1 MLIIS
6 NVREKVVRQ
15 VFTKAHLKYGN
26 IEKIVNFFI
35 LKPIT
40 KTGGD
45 GMKHMSVRRKIQALI
60 ATAVVA
66 MLLIAGAGLYFL
78 NQMSNASRAMY
89 QKNLIPIQEVAQIRI
104 DTRALDSFLVEMM
117 LTKDETRVTELQAEI
132 DTRQAQIRSS
142 VTKVE
147 KTGHFDAKE
156 KKQLEELKDNVLA
169 YDNSMTI
176 VQDAATRNET
186 EEAYTA
192 YTQGLEQVRDN
203 VADSAKSLM
212 ASMTKQAKM
221 LDAQNQAE
229 KQTAFYLMLGIFL
242 LAVLLFAGL
251 AMYITR
257 LITRPIRQLQGWMDQ
272 SGNGDLTVRG
282 TYDSKDELGQ
292 LTTSFNEMIASQQ
305 QVVLELTGTADRVA
319 VASDEL
325 SVNAESTTK
334 ATEMVAVTMEEMAS
348 GASQQ
353 LHQVSDASR
362 TIEELTT
369 SVRYVA
375 GNAQQMTERTAD
387 AMEKVALGGQVVGT
401 LGTQMGRIQEDV
413 SRLSHVID
421 GLGNRSQE
429 IGQITDSIKGVAA
442 QTNLLALNAA
452 IEAARAGEQGRGFAV
467 VAAEVKT
474 LAEQSAV
481 SAKQIESLIRVIQ
494 QETEASVASMEK
506 VSTEM
511 TSGIAVVDQAGASF
525 SEIETAITDV
535 TGHVEEVS
543 GAVQEMAAASEQIA
557 SVMRTIQAVTEG
569 TAAGTQNISAST
581 EEQMASMEEISSAS
595 QSLATMADD
604 LKQVT
609 GRFTV

>member
-1 MLIIS
+1 
-6 NVREKVVRQ
+6 
-15 VFTKAHLKYGN
+15 
-26 IEKIVNFFI
+26 
-35 LKPIT
+35 
-40 KTGGD
+40 
-45 GMKHMSVRRKIQALI
+45 MKHMSVRRKIQALI

-89 QKNLIPIQEVAQIRI
+89 QQNLIPIQEVAQIRI

-117 LTKDETRVTELQAEI
+117 LAKDETRVTELQAEI

-413 SRLSHVID
+413 SRLSQVID

-481 SAKQIESLIRVIQ
+481 SAKQIESLIRIIQ

-511 TSGIAVVDQAGASF
+511 TSGIAVVDQAGTSF

-535 TGHVEEVS
+535 KGHVEEVS

>member
-1 MLIIS
+1 
-6 NVREKVVRQ
+6 
-15 VFTKAHLKYGN
+15 
-26 IEKIVNFFI
+26 
-35 LKPIT
+35 
-40 KTGGD
+40 
-45 GMKHMSVRRKIQALI
+45 MKHMSVRRKIQVLI
-60 ATAVVA
+60 ATAIVA
-66 MLLIAGAGLYFL
+66 MLLIAGAALYFL
-78 NQMSNASRAMY
+78 NQMSNASRTMY
-89 QKNLIPIQEVAQIRI
+89 QENLIPIQEVAQIRI
-104 DTRALDSFLVEMM
+104 DTRALDSFLVEMI
-117 LTKDETRVTELQAEI
+117 LTKDETRIGELQADI
-132 DTRQAQIRSS
+132 DTRQAQIRTSLN
-142 VTKVE
+142 KVE
-147 KTGHFDAKE
+147 DTGRFTKQSE
-156 KKQLEELKDNVLA
+156 KQLEDLKDNVLA
-169 YDNSMTI
+169 YDNGMSL
-176 VQDAATRNET
+176 VQDAATRNEN
-186 EEAYTA
+186 EEAYKA
-192 YTQGLEQVRDN
+192 YSESLEQVRDN
-203 VADSAKSLM
+203 VASSAKSLM
-212 ASMTKQAKM
+212 ATMTKQAKD
-221 LDAQNQAE
+221 LNAQNQSE
-229 KQTAFYLMLGIFL
+229 KQTAFYLMLGIIL
-242 LAVLLFAGL
+242 LGVVIFVGL
-251 AMYITR
+251 ALYITR
-257 LITRPIRQLQGWMDQ
+257 LITRPIRRLQGWMDQ

-282 TYDSKDELGQ
+282 DYDSKDELGQ

-375 GNAQQMTERTAD
+375 GNAQQMTQRTTD
-387 AMEKVALGGQVVGT
+387 AMEKVALGGKVVGT

-413 SRLSHVID
+413 SQLSQVID

-481 SAKQIESLIRVIQ
+481 SAKQIESLIRIIQ

-511 TSGIAVVDQAGASF
+511 TSGIAVVDQAGTSF

-535 TGHVEEVS
+535 TGQVEEVS

-609 GRFTV
+609 GRFSV

>member
-1 MLIIS
+1 
-6 NVREKVVRQ
+6 
-15 VFTKAHLKYGN
+15 
-26 IEKIVNFFI
+26 
-35 LKPIT
+35 
-40 KTGGD
+40 
-45 GMKHMSVRRKIQALI
+45 MKHMSVRRKIQALI

-89 QKNLIPIQEVAQIRI
+89 QENLLPIQEVAQIRI

-117 LTKDETRVTELQAEI
+117 LTKDEARVTELQADI
-132 DTRQAQIRSS
+132 DTRQEQIRAS
-142 VTKVE
+142 VTKIE
-147 KTGHFDAKE
+147 KAGHFNAQE

-203 VADSAKSLM
+203 VANSAKSLM
-212 ASMTKQAKM
+212 ASMTKQAKT

>member
-1 MLIIS
+1 
-6 NVREKVVRQ
+6 
-15 VFTKAHLKYGN
+15 
-26 IEKIVNFFI
+26 
-35 LKPIT
+35 
-40 KTGGD
+40 
-45 GMKHMSVRRKIQALI
+45 MKHLSVRRKIQTLI
-60 ATAVVA
+60 VTAVVA

-89 QKNLIPIQEVAQIRI
+89 QENLLPIQEVAQIRI
-104 DTRALDSFLVEMM
+104 DTRALDSFLVEMI
-117 LTKDETRVTELQAEI
+117 LTKEDTRITELQADI
-132 DTRQAQIRSS
+132 DTRQEQIRTS
-142 VTKVE
+142 VTKIE
-147 KTGHFDAKE
+147 EGGHFNAQE

-169 YDNSMTI
+169 YDNSMTL

-192 YTQGLEQVRDN
+192 YSQGLEQVRDN
-203 VADSAKSLM
+203 VADSAKNLM
-212 ASMTKQAKM
+212 ASMTKQAKA

-353 LHQVSDASR
+353 LHQVSDASQ

>member
-1 MLIIS
+1 
-6 NVREKVVRQ
+6 
-15 VFTKAHLKYGN
+15 
-26 IEKIVNFFI
+26 
-35 LKPIT
+35 
-40 KTGGD
+40 
-45 GMKHMSVRRKIQALI
+45 MKHMSVRRKIQALI

-89 QKNLIPIQEVAQIRI
+89 QQNLIPIQEVAQIRI

-212 ASMTKQAKM
+212 ASMTKQAKA

-229 KQTAFYLMLGIFL
+229 KQTAFYLMLGIFF

-413 SRLSHVID
+413 SRLSQVID

-481 SAKQIESLIRVIQ
+481 SAKQIELLIRVIQ

>member
-1 MLIIS
+1 
-6 NVREKVVRQ
+6 
-15 VFTKAHLKYGN
+15 
-26 IEKIVNFFI
+26 
-35 LKPIT
+35 
-40 KTGGD
+40 
-45 GMKHMSVRRKIQALI
+45 MKHMSVRRKIQALI

-89 QKNLIPIQEVAQIRI
+89 QQNLIPIQEVAQIRI

-212 ASMTKQAKM
+212 ASMTKQAKT

-387 AMEKVALGGQVVGT
+387 AMEKVALGGKVVGT
-401 LGTQMGRIQEDV
+401 LGSQMERIQEDV

-511 TSGIAVVDQAGASF
+511 TSGIAVADQAGASF

>member
-1 MLIIS
+1 
-6 NVREKVVRQ
+6 
-15 VFTKAHLKYGN
+15 
-26 IEKIVNFFI
+26 
-35 LKPIT
+35 
-40 KTGGD
+40 
-45 GMKHMSVRRKIQALI
+45 MKHMSVRRKIQALI

-89 QKNLIPIQEVAQIRI
+89 QQNLIPIQEVAQIRI

-511 TSGIAVVDQAGASF
+511 TSGIAVADQAGASF

>member
-1 MLIIS
+1 
-6 NVREKVVRQ
+6 
-15 VFTKAHLKYGN
+15 
-26 IEKIVNFFI
+26 
-35 LKPIT
+35 
-40 KTGGD
+40 
-45 GMKHMSVRRKIQALI
+45 MKHMSVRRKIQALI

-66 MLLIAGAGLYFL
+66 MLLIAGAAIYFL

-89 QKNLIPIQEVAQIRI
+89 QENLIPIQEVAQIRV

-117 LTKDETRVTELQAEI
+117 LTKDETRVTELQADI

-203 VADSAKSLM
+203 VADSARSLM

-251 AMYITR
+251 ALYITR
-257 LITRPIRQLQGWMDQ
+257 LITRPIRQLQGWMNE
-272 SGNGDLTVRG
+272 SGQGDLTVRG
-282 TYDSKDELGQ
+282 DYHSKDELGQ
-292 LTTSFNEMIASQQ
+292 LTASFNDMMDSQQ
-305 QVVLELTGTADRVA
+305 QVVLELTETADRVA

-511 TSGIAVVDQAGASF
+511 TSGIAVADQAGASF

>member
-1 MLIIS
+1 
-6 NVREKVVRQ
+6 
-15 VFTKAHLKYGN
+15 
-26 IEKIVNFFI
+26 
-35 LKPIT
+35 
-40 KTGGD
+40 
-45 GMKHMSVRRKIQALI
+45 MKHMSVRRKIQALI

-89 QKNLIPIQEVAQIRI
+89 QENLIPIQEVAQIRV

-117 LTKDETRVTELQAEI
+117 LTKDETRVAELQADI

-147 KTGHFDAKE
+147 RTGHFNATE
-156 KKQLEELKDNVLA
+156 KKRLEELKDNVLA

-203 VADSAKSLM
+203 VADSARSLM
-212 ASMTKQAKM
+212 ASMTKQAKT

-305 QVVLELTGTADRVA
+305 QVVFELTGTADRVA

-413 SRLSHVID
+413 SRLSQVID

-511 TSGIAVVDQAGASF
+511 TSGIAVVDQVGASF

>member
-1 MLIIS
+1 
-6 NVREKVVRQ
+6 
-15 VFTKAHLKYGN
+15 
-26 IEKIVNFFI
+26 
-35 LKPIT
+35 
-40 KTGGD
+40 
-45 GMKHMSVRRKIQALI
+45 MKHMSVRRKIQALI

-89 QKNLIPIQEVAQIRI
+89 QQNLIPIQEVAQIRI

-117 LTKDETRVTELQAEI
+117 LAKDETRVTELQAEI

>member
-1 MLIIS
+1 
-6 NVREKVVRQ
+6 
-15 VFTKAHLKYGN
+15 
-26 IEKIVNFFI
+26 
-35 LKPIT
+35 
-40 KTGGD
+40 
-45 GMKHMSVRRKIQALI
+45 MKHMSVRRKIQALI

-89 QKNLIPIQEVAQIRI
+89 QENLIPIQEVAQIRI

-117 LTKDETRVTELQAEI
+117 LTKDEARVAELQADI
-132 DTRQAQIRSS
+132 DTRQEQIRSS

-147 KTGHFDAKE
+147 KTGQFDAKE

-192 YTQGLEQVRDN
+192 YSQGLEQVRDN
-203 VADSAKSLM
+203 VADSAKNLM
-212 ASMTKQAKM
+212 ASMTKQAKT

-272 SGNGDLTVRG
+272 SGNGDLTIRG
-282 TYDSKDELGQ
+282 NYDSKDELGQ

-401 LGTQMGRIQEDV
+401 LGTQMGRIQDDFN
-413 SRLSHVID
+413 RLSHVID

-481 SAKQIESLIRVIQ
+481 SAKQIETLIRVIQ
-494 QETEASVASMEK
+494 QETEASVVSMEK

-525 SEIETAITDV
+525 ADIETAITDV

>member
-1 MLIIS
+1 
-6 NVREKVVRQ
+6 
-15 VFTKAHLKYGN
+15 
-26 IEKIVNFFI
+26 
-35 LKPIT
+35 
-40 KTGGD
+40 
-45 GMKHMSVRRKIQALI
+45 MKHMSVRRKIQALI

-66 MLLIAGAGLYFL
+66 MLLIAGAAIYFL

-89 QKNLIPIQEVAQIRI
+89 QENLIPIQEVAQIRV

-117 LTKDETRVTELQAEI
+117 LTKDETRVAELQADI

-147 KTGHFDAKE
+147 RTGHFNATE
-156 KKQLEELKDNVLA
+156 KKRLEELKDNVLA

-203 VADSAKSLM
+203 VADSARSLM
-212 ASMTKQAKM
+212 ASMTKQAKT
-221 LDAQNQAE
+221 LDAQNQVE

-242 LAVLLFAGL
+242 FAVLLFAGL
-251 AMYITR
+251 ALYITR
-257 LITRPIRQLQGWMDQ
+257 LITRPIRQLQGWMNE
-272 SGNGDLTVRG
+272 SGQGDLTVRG
-282 TYDSKDELGQ
+282 DYHSKDELGQ
-292 LTTSFNEMIASQQ
+292 LTASFNDMMDSQQ
-305 QVVLELTGTADRVA
+305 QVVLELTETADRVA

-375 GNAQQMTERTAD
+375 GNAQQMTERTSD

-494 QETEASVASMEK
+494 QETEASVVSMEK

-511 TSGIAVVDQAGASF
+511 TSGIAVVDQASASF

>member
-1 MLIIS
+1 
-6 NVREKVVRQ
+6 
-15 VFTKAHLKYGN
+15 
-26 IEKIVNFFI
+26 
-35 LKPIT
+35 
-40 KTGGD
+40 
-45 GMKHMSVRRKIQALI
+45 MKHMSVRRKIQALI

-89 QKNLIPIQEVAQIRI
+89 QENLIPIQEVAQIRI

-117 LTKDETRVTELQAEI
+117 LTKDEARVTELQADI
-132 DTRQAQIRSS
+132 DTRQEQIRAS
-142 VTKVE
+142 VTKIE
-147 KTGHFDAKE
+147 KAGHFNAQE

-212 ASMTKQAKM
+212 ASMTKQAKT

-511 TSGIAVVDQAGASF
+511 TNGIAVVDQAGASF

>member
-1 MLIIS
+1 
-6 NVREKVVRQ
+6 
-15 VFTKAHLKYGN
+15 
-26 IEKIVNFFI
+26 
-35 LKPIT
+35 
-40 KTGGD
+40 
-45 GMKHMSVRRKIQALI
+45 MKHMSVRRKIQALI

-66 MLLIAGAGLYFL
+66 MLLIAGAAIYFL

-89 QKNLIPIQEVAQIRI
+89 QENLIPIQEVAQIRV

-117 LTKDETRVTELQAEI
+117 LTKDETRVAELQADI

-147 KTGHFDAKE
+147 RTGHFNATE
-156 KKQLEELKDNVLA
+156 KKCLEELKDNVLA

-203 VADSAKSLM
+203 VADSARSLM
-212 ASMTKQAKM
+212 ASMTKQAKT
-221 LDAQNQAE
+221 LDAQNQVE

-242 LAVLLFAGL
+242 FAVLLFAGL
-251 AMYITR
+251 ALYITR
-257 LITRPIRQLQGWMDQ
+257 LITRPIRQLQGWMNE
-272 SGNGDLTVRG
+272 SGQGDLTVRG
-282 TYDSKDELGQ
+282 DYHSKDELGQ
-292 LTTSFNEMIASQQ
+292 LTASFNDMMDSQQ
-305 QVVLELTGTADRVA
+305 QVVLELTETADRVA

-375 GNAQQMTERTAD
+375 GNAQQMTERTSD

-494 QETEASVASMEK
+494 QETEASVVSMEK

-511 TSGIAVVDQAGASF
+511 TSGIAVVDQASASF

>member
-1 MLIIS
+1 
-6 NVREKVVRQ
+6 
-15 VFTKAHLKYGN
+15 
-26 IEKIVNFFI
+26 
-35 LKPIT
+35 
-40 KTGGD
+40 
-45 GMKHMSVRRKIQALI
+45 MKHMSVRRKIQALI

-89 QKNLIPIQEVAQIRI
+89 QQNLIPIQEVAQIRI

-117 LTKDETRVTELQAEI
+117 LAKDETRVTELQAEI

-511 TSGIAVVDQAGASF
+511 TSGIAVADQAGASF

>member
-1 MLIIS
+1 MASLY
-6 NVREKVVRQ
+6 E
-15 VFTKAHLKYGN
+15 AHLKYGN

-35 LKPIT
+35 LEPIT
-40 KTGGD
+40 ETGGD

-89 QKNLIPIQEVAQIRI
+89 QENLLPIQEVAQIRI

-117 LTKDETRVTELQAEI
+117 LTKDEARVTELQADI
-132 DTRQAQIRSS
+132 DTRQEQIRAS
-142 VTKVE
+142 VTKIE
-147 KTGHFDAKE
+147 KAGHFNAQE

-203 VADSAKSLM
+203 VANSAKLLM
-212 ASMTKQAKM
+212 ASMTKQAKT

-353 LHQVSDASR
+353 LHQVSEASR

-375 GNAQQMTERTAD
+375 GNAQQMTDRTAD

>member
-1 MLIIS
+1 
-6 NVREKVVRQ
+6 
-15 VFTKAHLKYGN
+15 
-26 IEKIVNFFI
+26 
-35 LKPIT
+35 
-40 KTGGD
+40 
-45 GMKHMSVRRKIQALI
+45 MKHMSVRRKIQALI

-78 NQMSNASRAMY
+78 NQMSSASRAMY
-89 QKNLIPIQEVAQIRI
+89 QENLIPIQEVAQIRI

-117 LTKDETRVTELQAEI
+117 LTKDEARVAELQADI
-132 DTRQAQIRSS
+132 DTRQEQIRSS

-147 KTGHFDAKE
+147 KTGQFDAKE

-169 YDNSMTI
+169 YDNSMTL

-192 YTQGLEQVRDN
+192 YSQGLEQVRDN
-203 VADSAKSLM
+203 VADSAKNLM
-212 ASMTKQAKM
+212 ASMTKQAKA

-282 TYDSKDELGQ
+282 TYNSKDELGQ

-305 QVVLELTGTADRVA
+305 QVVLELTSTADRVA

-401 LGTQMGRIQEDV
+401 LGTQMGRIQDDFN
-413 SRLSHVID
+413 RLSHVID

>member
-1 MLIIS
+1 
-6 NVREKVVRQ
+6 
-15 VFTKAHLKYGN
+15 
-26 IEKIVNFFI
+26 
-35 LKPIT
+35 
-40 KTGGD
+40 
-45 GMKHMSVRRKIQALI
+45 MKHMSVRRKIQVLI
-60 ATAVVA
+60 ATAIIS

-78 NQMSNASRAMY
+78 NQMSNASRTMY
-89 QKNLIPIQEVAQIRI
+89 QENLIPIQEVAQIRI
-104 DTRALDSFLVEMM
+104 DTRALDSFLVEMI
-117 LTKDETRVTELQAEI
+117 LTKDETRIGELQADI

-142 VTKVE
+142 LNKVE
-147 KTGHFDAKE
+147 DTGRFTAQS
-156 KKQLEELKDNVLA
+156 KKQLEDLKDNVLA
-169 YDNSMTI
+169 YDNGMSL
-176 VQDAATRNET
+176 VQDAATRNEN
-186 EEAYTA
+186 EEAYKA
-192 YTQGLEQVRDN
+192 YSESLEQVRDN
-203 VADSAKSLM
+203 VASSAKSLM
-212 ASMTKQAKM
+212 ASMTRQAKD
-221 LDAQNQAE
+221 LNAQNQSE
-229 KQTAFYLMLGIFL
+229 KQTAFYLMLGIIL
-242 LAVLLFAGL
+242 LGVVLFVGL
-251 AMYITR
+251 ALYITR
-257 LITRPIRQLQGWMDQ
+257 LITRPIRRLQGWMDQ

-282 TYDSKDELGQ
+282 DYDSKDELGQ

-305 QVVLELTGTADRVA
+305 QVVLELTGTAERVA

-494 QETEASVASMEK
+494 QETEASVVSMEK

-511 TSGIAVVDQAGASF
+511 TSGIAVVDRAGNSF
-525 SEIETAITDV
+525 AEIETAITDV

-581 EEQMASMEEISSAS
+581 EEQMASMEEIASAS

-604 LKQVT
+604 LKHVT

>member
-1 MLIIS
+1 
-6 NVREKVVRQ
+6 
-15 VFTKAHLKYGN
+15 
-26 IEKIVNFFI
+26 
-35 LKPIT
+35 
-40 KTGGD
+40 
-45 GMKHMSVRRKIQALI
+45 MKHMSVRRKIQALI

-89 QKNLIPIQEVAQIRI
+89 QENLLPIQEVAQIRI

-117 LTKDETRVTELQAEI
+117 LTKDEARVTELQADI
-132 DTRQAQIRSS
+132 DTRQEQIRAS
-142 VTKVE
+142 VTKIE
-147 KTGHFDAKE
+147 KAGHFNAQE

-203 VADSAKSLM
+203 VANSAKSLM
-212 ASMTKQAKM
+212 ASMTKQAKT

-401 LGTQMGRIQEDV
+401 LGTQMERIQEDV
-413 SRLSHVID
+413 SRLSRVID

-511 TSGIAVVDQAGASF
+511 TSGIAVADQAGASF

>member
-1 MLIIS
+1 
-6 NVREKVVRQ
+6 
-15 VFTKAHLKYGN
+15 
-26 IEKIVNFFI
+26 
-35 LKPIT
+35 
-40 KTGGD
+40 
-45 GMKHMSVRRKIQALI
+45 MKHMSVRRKIQVLI
-60 ATAVVA
+60 ATAIVA
-66 MLLIAGAGLYFL
+66 MLLIAGAALYFL
-78 NQMSNASRAMY
+78 NQMSNASRTMY
-89 QKNLIPIQEVAQIRI
+89 QENLIPIQEVAQIRI
-104 DTRALDSFLVEMM
+104 DTRALDSFLVEMI
-117 LTKDETRVTELQAEI
+117 LTKDETRIGELQADI

-142 VTKVE
+142 LNKVE
-147 KTGHFDAKE
+147 DTGRFTVQS
-156 KKQLEELKDNVLA
+156 KKQLEDLKDNVLA
-169 YDNSMTI
+169 YDNGMSI
-176 VQDAATRNET
+176 VQDAATRNEN
-186 EEAYTA
+186 EEAYKA
-192 YTQGLEQVRDN
+192 YSESLEQVRDN
-203 VADSAKSLM
+203 VARSAKSLM
-212 ASMTKQAKM
+212 ASMTRQAKD
-221 LDAQNQAE
+221 LNAQNQSE
-229 KQTAFYLMLGIFL
+229 KQTAFYLMLGIIL
-242 LAVLLFAGL
+242 LGVVLFVGL
-251 AMYITR
+251 ALYITH
-257 LITRPIRQLQGWMDQ
+257 LITRPIRRLQGWMDQ

-282 TYDSKDELGQ
+282 DYDSKDELGQ

-305 QVVLELTGTADRVA
+305 QVVLELTGTAERVA

-474 LAEQSAV
+474 LAEQSAI

-494 QETEASVASMEK
+494 QETEASVVSMEK

-511 TSGIAVVDQAGASF
+511 TSGIAVVDQAGDSF
-525 SEIETAITDV
+525 AQIETAITDV

-581 EEQMASMEEISSAS
+581 EEQMASMEEIASAS

-604 LKQVT
+604 LKHVT

>member
-1 MLIIS
+1 
-6 NVREKVVRQ
+6 
-15 VFTKAHLKYGN
+15 
-26 IEKIVNFFI
+26 
-35 LKPIT
+35 
-40 KTGGD
+40 
-45 GMKHMSVRRKIQALI
+45 MKHMSVRRKIQVLI
-60 ATAVVA
+60 ATAIVA
-66 MLLIAGAGLYFL
+66 MLLIAGAALYFL
-78 NQMSNASRAMY
+78 NQMSNASRTMY
-89 QKNLIPIQEVAQIRI
+89 QENLIPIQEVAQIRI
-104 DTRALDSFLVEMM
+104 DTRALDSFLVEMI
-117 LTKDETRVTELQAEI
+117 LTKDETRIGELQADI

-142 VTKVE
+142 LNKVE
-147 KTGHFDAKE
+147 DTGRFTAQS
-156 KKQLEELKDNVLA
+156 KKQLEDLKDNVLA
-169 YDNSMTI
+169 YDNGMSL
-176 VQDAATRNET
+176 VQDAATRNEN
-186 EEAYTA
+186 EEAYKA
-192 YTQGLEQVRDN
+192 YSESLEQVRDN
-203 VADSAKSLM
+203 VASSAKSLM
-212 ASMTKQAKM
+212 ASMTRQAKD
-221 LDAQNQAE
+221 LNAQNQSE
-229 KQTAFYLMLGIFL
+229 KQTAFYLMLGIIL
-242 LAVLLFAGL
+242 LGVVLFVGL
-251 AMYITR
+251 ALYITR
-257 LITRPIRQLQGWMDQ
+257 LITRPIRRLQGWMDQ

-282 TYDSKDELGQ
+282 DYDSKDELGQ

-305 QVVLELTGTADRVA
+305 QVVLELTGTAERVA

-375 GNAQQMTERTAD
+375 GNAQQMTERTSD

-494 QETEASVASMEK
+494 QETEASVVSMEK

-511 TSGIAVVDQAGASF
+511 TSGIAVVDRAGASF

-581 EEQMASMEEISSAS
+581 EEQMASMEEIASAS

-604 LKQVT
+604 LKHVT

>member
-1 MLIIS
+1 
-6 NVREKVVRQ
+6 
-15 VFTKAHLKYGN
+15 
-26 IEKIVNFFI
+26 
-35 LKPIT
+35 
-40 KTGGD
+40 
-45 GMKHMSVRRKIQALI
+45 MKHMSVRRKIQVLI
-60 ATAVVA
+60 ATAIIS

-78 NQMSNASRAMY
+78 NQMSNASRTMY
-89 QKNLIPIQEVAQIRI
+89 QENLIPIQEVAQIRI
-104 DTRALDSFLVEMM
+104 DTRALDSFLVEMI
-117 LTKDETRVTELQAEI
+117 LTKDETRIGELQADI

-142 VTKVE
+142 LNKVE
-147 KTGHFDAKE
+147 DTGRFTAQS
-156 KKQLEELKDNVLA
+156 KKQLEDLKDNVLA
-169 YDNSMTI
+169 YDNGMSL
-176 VQDAATRNET
+176 VQDAATRNEN
-186 EEAYTA
+186 EEAYKA
-192 YTQGLEQVRDN
+192 YSDSLEQVRDN
-203 VADSAKSLM
+203 VASSAKSLM
-212 ASMTKQAKM
+212 ASMTRQAKD
-221 LDAQNQAE
+221 LNAQNQSE
-229 KQTAFYLMLGIFL
+229 KQTAFYLMLGIIL
-242 LAVLLFAGL
+242 LGVVLFVGL
-251 AMYITR
+251 ALYITR
-257 LITRPIRQLQGWMDQ
+257 LITRPIRRLQGWMDQ

-282 TYDSKDELGQ
+282 DYDSKDELGQ

-305 QVVLELTGTADRVA
+305 QVVLELTGTAERVA

-375 GNAQQMTERTAD
+375 GNAQQMTERTAE

-494 QETEASVASMEK
+494 QETEASVVSMEK

-511 TSGIAVVDQAGASF
+511 TSGIAVVDRAGASF

-581 EEQMASMEEISSAS
+581 EEQMASMEEIASAS

-604 LKQVT
+604 LKHVT

>member
-1 MLIIS
+1 
-6 NVREKVVRQ
+6 
-15 VFTKAHLKYGN
+15 
-26 IEKIVNFFI
+26 
-35 LKPIT
+35 
-40 KTGGD
+40 
-45 GMKHMSVRRKIQALI
+45 MKHMSVRRKIQALI

-89 QKNLIPIQEVAQIRI
+89 QENLLPIQEVAQIRI
-104 DTRALDSFLVEMM
+104 DTRALDSFLVEMI
-117 LTKDETRVTELQAEI
+117 LTKDATRIGELQAEI

-142 VTKVE
+142 VNKVADTGQFTKQSE
-147 KTGHFDAKE
+147 
-156 KKQLEELKDNVLA
+156 KQLEDLKDNVLA
-169 YDNSMTI
+169 YDNGMSI
-176 VQDAATRNET
+176 VQDAASRNEN
-186 EEAYTA
+186 EEAYKS
-192 YTQGLEQVRDN
+192 YSENLEQVRDN
-203 VADSAKSLM
+203 VASSAKSLM
-212 ASMTKQAKM
+212 ASMTKQAKE
-221 LDAQNQAE
+221 LNAQNQAE
-229 KQTAFYLMLGIFL
+229 KQTAFYLMLGIIL
-242 LAVLLFAGL
+242 VGVILFVGL
-251 AMYITR
+251 ALYIIR
-257 LITRPIRQLQGWMDQ
+257 LITRPIRQLQEWMDQ

-282 TYDSKDELGQ
+282 DYDSKDELGQ
-292 LTTSFNEMIASQQ
+292 LTTSFNDMIISQQ
-305 QVVLELTGTADRVA
+305 QVVLELTGTAERVA

-375 GNAQQMTERTAD
+375 GNAQQMTERTSD
-387 AMEKVALGGQVVGT
+387 AMDKVALGGQVVGT
-401 LGTQMGRIQEDV
+401 LGTQMGRIQEDFN
-413 SRLSHVID
+413 RLSQVID

-481 SAKQIESLIRVIQ
+481 SAKQIETLIRIIQ
-494 QETEASVASMEK
+494 QETEASVVSMEK

-525 SEIETAITDV
+525 ADIETAITDV

>member
-1 MLIIS
+1 
-6 NVREKVVRQ
+6 
-15 VFTKAHLKYGN
+15 
-26 IEKIVNFFI
+26 
-35 LKPIT
+35 
-40 KTGGD
+40 
-45 GMKHMSVRRKIQALI
+45 MKHMSVRRKIQALI

-78 NQMSNASRAMY
+78 NQMSSASRAMY
-89 QKNLIPIQEVAQIRI
+89 QENLIPIQEVAQIRI
-104 DTRALDSFLVEMM
+104 DTRALDSFLVEMI
-117 LTKDETRVTELQAEI
+117 LTKEDTRITELQADI
-132 DTRQAQIRSS
+132 DTRQEQIRSS
-142 VTKVE
+142 VTKIE
-147 KTGHFDAKE
+147 EGGHFNAQE

-169 YDNSMTI
+169 YDNSMTL

-192 YTQGLEQVRDN
+192 YSQGLEQVRDN
-203 VADSAKSLM
+203 VADSARNLM
-212 ASMTKQAKM
+212 ASMTKQAKA

-272 SGNGDLTVRG
+272 SGNGDLTIRG
-282 TYDSKDELGQ
+282 DYDSKDELGQ

-401 LGTQMGRIQEDV
+401 LGTQMGRIQDDFN
-413 SRLSHVID
+413 RLSHVID

-511 TSGIAVVDQAGASF
+511 TSGIAVADQAGASF

-609 GRFTV
+609 GRFSV

>member
-1 MLIIS
+1 
-6 NVREKVVRQ
+6 
-15 VFTKAHLKYGN
+15 
-26 IEKIVNFFI
+26 
-35 LKPIT
+35 
-40 KTGGD
+40 
-45 GMKHMSVRRKIQALI
+45 MKHMSVRRKIQALI

-78 NQMSNASRAMY
+78 NQMSNASRVMY
-89 QKNLIPIQEVAQIRI
+89 QENLIPIQEVAQIRI
-104 DTRALDSFLVEMM
+104 DTRALDSFLVEMI
-117 LTKDETRVTELQAEI
+117 LTKDEARITELQADI

-147 KTGHFDAKE
+147 KTGQFDARE

-169 YDNSMTI
+169 YDNSMTL
-176 VQDAATRNET
+176 VQDAATRNEE

-192 YTQGLEQVRDN
+192 YSDGLEQVRDN
-203 VADSAKSLM
+203 VANSAKALM

-251 AMYITR
+251 ALYITR
-257 LITRPIRQLQGWMDQ
+257 LITRPIRQLQGWMNQ
-272 SGNGDLTVRG
+272 SGKGDLTVRG
-282 TYDSKDELGQ
+282 HYDSKDELGQ

-375 GNAQQMTERTAD
+375 DNAQQMTERTAD
-387 AMEKVALGGQVVGT
+387 AMEKVALGGKVVGS

-413 SRLSHVID
+413 SRLSQVID

-511 TSGIAVVDQAGASF
+511 TSGIAVVDQAGTSF

-609 GRFTV
+609 GRFSV

>member
-1 MLIIS
+1 
-6 NVREKVVRQ
+6 
-15 VFTKAHLKYGN
+15 
-26 IEKIVNFFI
+26 
-35 LKPIT
+35 
-40 KTGGD
+40 
-45 GMKHMSVRRKIQALI
+45 MKHMSVRRKIQALI

-89 QKNLIPIQEVAQIRI
+89 QENLLPIQEVAQIRI

-117 LTKDETRVTELQAEI
+117 LTKDEARVTELQADI
-132 DTRQAQIRSS
+132 DTRQEQIRAS
-142 VTKVE
+142 VTKIE
-147 KTGHFDAKE
+147 KAGHFNAQE

-212 ASMTKQAKM
+212 ASMTKQAKT

-511 TSGIAVVDQAGASF
+511 TSGIAVADQAGASF

>member
-1 MLIIS
+1 
-6 NVREKVVRQ
+6 
-15 VFTKAHLKYGN
+15 
-26 IEKIVNFFI
+26 
-35 LKPIT
+35 
-40 KTGGD
+40 
-45 GMKHMSVRRKIQALI
+45 MKHMSVRRKIQVLI
-60 ATAVVA
+60 ATAIVA
-66 MLLIAGAGLYFL
+66 MLLIAGAALYFL
-78 NQMSNASRAMY
+78 NQMSNASRTMY
-89 QKNLIPIQEVAQIRI
+89 QENLIPIQEVAQIRI
-104 DTRALDSFLVEMM
+104 DTRALDSFLVEMI
-117 LTKDETRVTELQAEI
+117 LTKDETRIGELQADI
-132 DTRQAQIRSS
+132 DTRQAQIRTSLN
-142 VTKVE
+142 KVE
-147 KTGHFDAKE
+147 DTGRFTAQS
-156 KKQLEELKDNVLA
+156 KKQLEDLKDNVLA
-169 YDNSMTI
+169 YDNGMSL
-176 VQDAATRNET
+176 VQDAATRNEN
-186 EEAYTA
+186 EEAYKA
-192 YTQGLEQVRDN
+192 YSESLEQVRDN
-203 VADSAKSLM
+203 VASSAKSLM
-212 ASMTKQAKM
+212 ASMTRQAKD
-221 LDAQNQAE
+221 LNAQNQSE
-229 KQTAFYLMLGIFL
+229 KQTAFYLMLGIIL
-242 LAVLLFAGL
+242 LGVVLFVGL
-251 AMYITR
+251 ALYITR
-257 LITRPIRQLQGWMDQ
+257 LITRPIRRLQGWMDQ

-282 TYDSKDELGQ
+282 DYDSKDELGQ

-305 QVVLELTGTADRVA
+305 QVVLELTGTAERVA

-494 QETEASVASMEK
+494 QETEASVVSMEK

-511 TSGIAVVDQAGASF
+511 TSGIAVVDRAGASF

-581 EEQMASMEEISSAS
+581 EEQMASMEEIASAS

-604 LKQVT
+604 LKHVT

>member
-1 MLIIS
+1 
-6 NVREKVVRQ
+6 
-15 VFTKAHLKYGN
+15 
-26 IEKIVNFFI
+26 
-35 LKPIT
+35 
-40 KTGGD
+40 
-45 GMKHMSVRRKIQALI
+45 MKHMSVRRKIQVLI
-60 ATAVVA
+60 ATAIIS

-78 NQMSNASRAMY
+78 NQMSNASRTMY
-89 QKNLIPIQEVAQIRI
+89 QENLIPIQEVAQIRI
-104 DTRALDSFLVEMM
+104 DTRALDSFLVEMI
-117 LTKDETRVTELQAEI
+117 LTKDETRIGELQADI

-142 VTKVE
+142 LNKVE
-147 KTGHFDAKE
+147 DTGRFTAQS
-156 KKQLEELKDNVLA
+156 KKQLEDLKDNVLA
-169 YDNSMTI
+169 YDNGMSL
-176 VQDAATRNET
+176 VQDAATRNEN
-186 EEAYTA
+186 EEAYKA
-192 YTQGLEQVRDN
+192 YSESLEQVRDN
-203 VADSAKSLM
+203 VASSAKSLM
-212 ASMTKQAKM
+212 ASMTRQAKD
-221 LDAQNQAE
+221 LNAQNQSE
-229 KQTAFYLMLGIFL
+229 KQTAFYLMLGIIL
-242 LAVLLFAGL
+242 LGVVLFVGL
-251 AMYITR
+251 ALYITR
-257 LITRPIRQLQGWMDQ
+257 LITRPIRRLQGWMDQ

-282 TYDSKDELGQ
+282 DYDSKDELGQ

-305 QVVLELTGTADRVA
+305 QVVLELTGTAERVA

-387 AMEKVALGGQVVGT
+387 AMEKVELGGQVVGT

-494 QETEASVASMEK
+494 QETEASVVSMEK

-511 TSGIAVVDQAGASF
+511 TSGIAVVDRAGASF

-581 EEQMASMEEISSAS
+581 EEQMASMEEIASAS

-604 LKQVT
+604 LKHVT
-609 GRFTV
+609 GRFTL

>member
-1 MLIIS
+1 
-6 NVREKVVRQ
+6 
-15 VFTKAHLKYGN
+15 
-26 IEKIVNFFI
+26 
-35 LKPIT
+35 
-40 KTGGD
+40 
-45 GMKHMSVRRKIQALI
+45 MKHMSVRRKIQVLI
-60 ATAVVA
+60 ATAIVA
-66 MLLIAGAGLYFL
+66 MLLIAGAALYFL
-78 NQMSNASRAMY
+78 NQMSNASRTMY
-89 QKNLIPIQEVAQIRI
+89 QENLIPIQEVAQIRI
-104 DTRALDSFLVEMM
+104 DTRALDSFLVEMI
-117 LTKDETRVTELQAEI
+117 LTKDETRIGELQADI

-142 VTKVE
+142 LNKVE
-147 KTGHFDAKE
+147 DTGRFTVQS
-156 KKQLEELKDNVLA
+156 KKQLEDLKDNVLA
-169 YDNSMTI
+169 YDNGMSI
-176 VQDAATRNET
+176 VQDAATRNEN
-186 EEAYTA
+186 EEAYKA
-192 YTQGLEQVRDN
+192 YSESLEQVRDN
-203 VADSAKSLM
+203 VARSAKSLM
-212 ASMTKQAKM
+212 ASMTRQAKD
-221 LDAQNQAE
+221 LNAQNQSE
-229 KQTAFYLMLGIFL
+229 KQTAFYLMLGIIL
-242 LAVLLFAGL
+242 LGVVLFVGL
-251 AMYITR
+251 ALYITH
-257 LITRPIRQLQGWMDQ
+257 LITRPIRRLQGWMDQ

-282 TYDSKDELGQ
+282 DYDSKDELGQ

-305 QVVLELTGTADRVA
+305 QVVLELTGTAERVA

-474 LAEQSAV
+474 LAEQSAI

-494 QETEASVASMEK
+494 KVTEA
-506 VSTEM
+506 
-511 TSGIAVVDQAGASF
+511 
-525 SEIETAITDV
+525 
-535 TGHVEEVS
+535 
-543 GAVQEMAAASEQIA
+543 
-557 SVMRTIQAVTEG
+557 
-569 TAAGTQNISAST
+569 
-581 EEQMASMEEISSAS
+581 
-595 QSLATMADD
+595 
-604 LKQVT
+604 
-609 GRFTV
+609 TV

>member
-1 MLIIS
+1 
-6 NVREKVVRQ
+6 
-15 VFTKAHLKYGN
+15 
-26 IEKIVNFFI
+26 
-35 LKPIT
+35 
-40 KTGGD
+40 
-45 GMKHMSVRRKIQALI
+45 MKHMSVRRKIQALI

-89 QKNLIPIQEVAQIRI
+89 QQNLIPIQEVAQIRI

-117 LTKDETRVTELQAEI
+117 LAKDETRVTELQADI

>member
-1 MLIIS
+1 
-6 NVREKVVRQ
+6 
-15 VFTKAHLKYGN
+15 
-26 IEKIVNFFI
+26 
-35 LKPIT
+35 
-40 KTGGD
+40 
-45 GMKHMSVRRKIQALI
+45 MKHMSVRRKIQVLI
-60 ATAVVA
+60 ATAIIS

-78 NQMSNASRAMY
+78 NQMSNASRTMY
-89 QKNLIPIQEVAQIRI
+89 QENLIPIQEVAQIRI
-104 DTRALDSFLVEMM
+104 DTRALDSFLVEMI
-117 LTKDETRVTELQAEI
+117 LTKDETRIGELQADI

-142 VTKVE
+142 LNKVE
-147 KTGHFDAKE
+147 DTGRFTAQS
-156 KKQLEELKDNVLA
+156 KKQLEDLKDNVLA
-169 YDNSMTI
+169 YDNGMSL
-176 VQDAATRNET
+176 VQDAATRNEN
-186 EEAYTA
+186 EEAYQA
-192 YTQGLEQVRDN
+192 YSDSLEQVRDN
-203 VADSAKSLM
+203 VASSAKSLM
-212 ASMTKQAKM
+212 ASMTRQAKD
-221 LDAQNQAE
+221 LNAQNQSE
-229 KQTAFYLMLGIFL
+229 KQTAFYLMLGIIL
-242 LAVLLFAGL
+242 LGVVLFVGL
-251 AMYITR
+251 ALYITR
-257 LITRPIRQLQGWMDQ
+257 LITRPIRRLQGWMDQ

-282 TYDSKDELGQ
+282 DYDSKDELGQ

-305 QVVLELTGTADRVA
+305 QVVLELTGTAERVA

-494 QETEASVASMEK
+494 QETEASVVSMEK

-511 TSGIAVVDQAGASF
+511 TSGIAVVDRAGASF

-581 EEQMASMEEISSAS
+581 EEQMASMEEIASAS

-604 LKQVT
+604 LKHVT

>member
-1 MLIIS
+1 
-6 NVREKVVRQ
+6 
-15 VFTKAHLKYGN
+15 
-26 IEKIVNFFI
+26 
-35 LKPIT
+35 
-40 KTGGD
+40 
-45 GMKHMSVRRKIQALI
+45 MKHMSVRRKIQVLI
-60 ATAVVA
+60 ATAIIS

-78 NQMSNASRAMY
+78 NQMSNASRTMY
-89 QKNLIPIQEVAQIRI
+89 QENLIPIQEVAQIRI
-104 DTRALDSFLVEMM
+104 DTRALDSFLVEMI
-117 LTKDETRVTELQAEI
+117 LTKDETRIGELQADI

-142 VTKVE
+142 LNKVE
-147 KTGHFDAKE
+147 DTGRFTAQSE
-156 KKQLEELKDNVLA
+156 KQLEDLKDNVLA
-169 YDNSMTI
+169 YDNGMSL
-176 VQDAATRNET
+176 VQDAATRNEN
-186 EEAYTA
+186 EEAYKA
-192 YTQGLEQVRDN
+192 YSESLEQVRDN
-203 VADSAKSLM
+203 VASSAKSLM
-212 ASMTKQAKM
+212 ASMTRQAKD
-221 LDAQNQAE
+221 LNAQNQSE
-229 KQTAFYLMLGIFL
+229 KQTAFYLMLGIIL
-242 LAVLLFAGL
+242 LGVVLFVGL
-251 AMYITR
+251 ALYITR
-257 LITRPIRQLQGWMDQ
+257 LITRPIRRLQGWMDQ

-282 TYDSKDELGQ
+282 DYDSKDELGQ

-305 QVVLELTGTADRVA
+305 QVVLELTGTAERVA

-494 QETEASVASMEK
+494 QETEASVVSMEK

-511 TSGIAVVDQAGASF
+511 TSGISVVDRAGASF

-581 EEQMASMEEISSAS
+581 EEQMASMEEIASAS

-604 LKQVT
+604 LKHVT

>member
-1 MLIIS
+1 
-6 NVREKVVRQ
+6 
-15 VFTKAHLKYGN
+15 
-26 IEKIVNFFI
+26 
-35 LKPIT
+35 
-40 KTGGD
+40 
-45 GMKHMSVRRKIQALI
+45 MKHMSVRRKIQVLI
-60 ATAVVA
+60 ATAIVA
-66 MLLIAGAGLYFL
+66 MLLIAGAALYFL
-78 NQMSNASRAMY
+78 NQMSNASRTMY
-89 QKNLIPIQEVAQIRI
+89 QENLIPIQEVAQIRI
-104 DTRALDSFLVEMM
+104 DTRALDSFLVEMI
-117 LTKDETRVTELQAEI
+117 LTKDETRIGELQADI

-142 VTKVE
+142 LNKVE
-147 KTGHFDAKE
+147 DTGRFTAQSE
-156 KKQLEELKDNVLA
+156 KQLEDLKDNVLA
-169 YDNSMTI
+169 YDNGMSL
-176 VQDAATRNET
+176 VQDAATRNEN
-186 EEAYTA
+186 EEAYKA
-192 YTQGLEQVRDN
+192 YSDSLEQVRDN
-203 VADSAKSLM
+203 VASSAKSLM
-212 ASMTKQAKM
+212 ASMTRQAKD
-221 LDAQNQAE
+221 LNAQNQSE
-229 KQTAFYLMLGIFL
+229 KQTAFYLMLGIIL
-242 LAVLLFAGL
+242 LGVVLFAGL
-251 AMYITR
+251 ALYITR

-282 TYDSKDELGQ
+282 DYESKDELGQ

-305 QVVLELTGTADRVA
+305 QVVLELTGTAERVA

-494 QETEASVASMEK
+494 QETEASVVSMEK

-511 TSGIAVVDQAGASF
+511 TSGIAVVDRAGASF

-581 EEQMASMEEISSAS
+581 EEQMASMEEIASAS

-604 LKQVT
+604 LKHVT

>member
-1 MLIIS
+1 
-6 NVREKVVRQ
+6 
-15 VFTKAHLKYGN
+15 
-26 IEKIVNFFI
+26 
-35 LKPIT
+35 
-40 KTGGD
+40 
-45 GMKHMSVRRKIQALI
+45 MKHMSVRRKIQALI

-117 LTKDETRVTELQAEI
+117 LTKDEARVTELQADI
-132 DTRQAQIRSS
+132 DTRQEQIRAS
-142 VTKVE
+142 VTKIE
-147 KTGHFDAKE
+147 KTGQFDAKE

-212 ASMTKQAKM
+212 SSMTKQAKT

-375 GNAQQMTERTAD
+375 GNAQQMTDRTAD

-511 TSGIAVVDQAGASF
+511 TSGIAVADQAGASF

>member
-1 MLIIS
+1 
-6 NVREKVVRQ
+6 
-15 VFTKAHLKYGN
+15 
-26 IEKIVNFFI
+26 
-35 LKPIT
+35 
-40 KTGGD
+40 
-45 GMKHMSVRRKIQALI
+45 MKHMSVRRKIQALI

-66 MLLIAGAGLYFL
+66 MLLIAGGGLYFL

-89 QKNLIPIQEVAQIRI
+89 QQNLIPIQEVAQIRI

-117 LTKDETRVTELQAEI
+117 LAKDETRVTELQADI

-203 VADSAKSLM
+203 VADSARSLM

-251 AMYITR
+251 ALYITR
-257 LITRPIRQLQGWMDQ
+257 LITRPIRQLQGWMNE
-272 SGNGDLTVRG
+272 SGQGDLTVRG
-282 TYDSKDELGQ
+282 DYHSKDELGQ
-292 LTTSFNEMIASQQ
+292 LTASFNDMMDSQQ
-305 QVVLELTGTADRVA
+305 QVVLELTETADRVA

-511 TSGIAVVDQAGASF
+511 TSGIAVADQAGASF